1 MGRACDTS
9 TGTFT
14 TVGSDTTTVVSLK
27 KV

>member
-9 TGTFT
+9 TGTFS
-14 TVGSDTTTVVSLK
+14 TVSSDTTTVVTLK